1 MSASEMKNTGG
12 RLSALSGRP
21 GWLVKVALAI
31 GALVWVAWRGK
42 FDAIAHCFATA
53 SPGWF
58 ALAVVTYLAG
68 QSLCAWKWAVL
79 SAGLGFRKSPRF
91 YWVHYLGAAFV
102 SLFLPTGIG
111 GDVFRAL
118 ALAQETGHRGRATLS
133 VLADRGTG
141 VLALIWIAATAAAM
155 LPQAPSLPSVL
166 QQGLHAVG
174 ATASVGFALPFFL
187 RGRVRPGK
195 RLGLLLACWDDPRG
209 LLQALGLAFVFQLL
223 LGTIYLL
230 LGMALSLPLDAGL
243 YYVVGPL
250 ASLAAMIPFSLNGIG
265 ERAAAT
271 VFLFTLAGV
280 REERAVAF
288 AMAWVALSTISAM
301 IGGLILLVG
310 RGAEPAELPLVA

>member
-1 MSASEMKNTGG
+1 VTNGG
-12 RLSALSGRP
+12 RGLSALQ
-21 GWLVKVALAI
+21 GWPTWLLKLALALV
-31 GALVWVAWRGK
+31 ALVWVAWRGK
-42 FDAIAHCFATA
+42 FNALAHCFATA

-58 ALAVVTYLAG
+58 VLAVVTYLAG
-68 QSLCAWKWAVL
+68 QSLCAWKWGLL
-79 SAGLGFRKSPRF
+79 SRGLGFRKSPRF
-91 YWVHYLGAAFV
+91 YWMHYLGAGFV

-118 ALAQETGHRGRATLS
+118 ALAQETGHRGRATVS

-141 VLALIWIAATAAAM
+141 VLSLVWIAAAAAAL
-155 LPQAPSLPSVL
+155 LPQAPTLPPVL
-166 QQGLHAVG
+166 HQGLYAVG
-174 ATASVGFALPFFL
+174 AVATAGFALPFFL
-187 RGRVRPGK
+187 RGRIRTGK
-195 RLGLLLACWDDPRG
+195 RLGLLLMCWDDPRG

-243 YYVVGPL
+243 YYAVGPL

-280 REERAVAF
+280 PEERAVAF
-288 AMAWVALSTISAM
+288 AMAWVALSTLSAM
-301 IGGLILLVG
+301 FGGLILLVG
-310 RGAEPAELPLVA
+310 RGAAPVEAAAAT